1 MNNWKYIIIVALA
14 LLCPAFHSHAIERSQ
29 VFGLWAE
36 IHPKDNV
43 VYFAKD
49 GSWKLYLKKGEIGDL
64 HSLDGKWSLTPD
76 GKIKI
81 VLTIN
86 GKTTEFTSKIKMDGE
101 ELVMTEDDGGETR
114 HRRHKGPLPERFQ
127 W

>member
-1 MNNWKYIIIVALA
+1 MNTWRYIIIVALA
-14 LLCPAFHSHAIERSQ
+14 LVCPAFQAHAVNREQ
-29 VFGLWAE
+29 VVGMWAE

-64 HSLDGKWSLTPD
+64 HSLDGKWTLTTD

-81 VLTIN
+81 VLTLN
-86 GKTTEFTSKIKMDGE
+86 GQTKEFSSKIKLDGE
-101 ELVMTEDDGGETR
+101 ELVLTEDGGEETR